1 MFIECQTHYD
11 KSISY
16 NVNNLVFVGEMK
28 EKVSLLF
35 DNGTFVHLPDE
46 YVSIVKELIELS
58 KVEISPFLYVQFT
71 TRKEERIAFPVKRI
85 FSITEEESTTAVLF
99 NDGTRIEVL
108 EDYDTVLAR
117 IRSKVKQGL
126 EQPNEDKKTKS

>member
-16 NVNNLVFVGEMK
+16 NVNNIVFIGEMK

-35 DNGTFVHLPDE
+35 DNGTFVYLPDE

-71 TRKEERIAFPVKRI
+71 TRK
-85 FSITEEESTTAVLF
+85 
-99 NDGTRIEVL
+99 
-108 EDYDTVLAR
+108 
-117 IRSKVKQGL
+117 
-126 EQPNEDKKTKS
+126 